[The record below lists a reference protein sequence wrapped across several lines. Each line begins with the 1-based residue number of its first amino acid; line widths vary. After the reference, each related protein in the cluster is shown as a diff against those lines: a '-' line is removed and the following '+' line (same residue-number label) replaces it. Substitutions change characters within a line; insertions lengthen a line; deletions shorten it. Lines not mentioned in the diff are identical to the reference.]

1 VLPFFFFPP
10 PNALDNIF
18 DIFFERLPLPLEA
31 FIDAVVSNND
41 AFKSFAKSAR
51 PNWMLLR
58 FLFFDLLDCFEM
70 DDNREAEFD
79 SCDRRISRK
88 REREREEQFVREIG
102 RERERE
108 KKKATRRL
116 RVAKD
121 KKTNPPKIET
131 HSLKT

>member
-1 VLPFFFFPP
+1 VLVLVLPFFFFPP

-18 DIFFERLPLPLEA
+18 DIFFERFPLPLEA

-108 KKKATRRL
+108 KESNQTTPRRE
-116 RVAKD
+116 RQKD
-121 KKTNPPKIET
+121 KPPKI
-131 HSLKT
+131 

>member
-10 PNALDNIF
+10 PNALDSIF

-108 KKKATRRL
+108 KESNQTTPRRE
-116 RVAKD
+116 RQKD
-121 KKTNPPKIET
+121 KPP
-131 HSLKT
+131 

>member
-1 VLPFFFFPP
+1 
-10 PNALDNIF
+10 
-18 DIFFERLPLPLEA
+18 LPLEA

-88 REREREEQFVREIG
+88 RERERNSSLGKSEE

-108 KKKATRRL
+108 RKRKQPDDSASR
-116 RVAKD
+116 
-121 KKTNPPKIET
+121 KTKSQTP
-131 HSLKT
+131 